1 MSMGYEII
9 LCSNVQRTRRRFS
22 RARLCI
28 SAGDM
33 HLLNNKRERTEY
45 TEYDALIQVVVVYA
59 LHIL

>member
-9 LCSNVQRTRRRFS
+9 LCSNVPRTKRRFS

-33 HLLNNKRERTEY
+33 HLLTNRRLLLNNKRESTEY
-45 TEYDALIQVVVVYA
+45 AEYDAA
-59 LHIL
+59 